1 MFTPRRED
9 GSLSVDVLSE
19 HAQWLLSAGVDG
31 LVVGGAT
38 GEYSFATESEFRSV
52 VSAVAKLAG
61 AQRFIA
67 GIGGPEINQCIRQG
81 RFASEAGARALLLAT
96 PHFFRYTQ
104 QDVLAYVRAIAGEV
118 AAPILLYH
126 LPQFSNGY
134 ATETSLQLIHSD
146 THVAGIKDSSG
157 SLDTLR
163 ALTQRGHASVSRIV
177 GNDSALVPARRED
190 LCDGVIS
197 GVAAAL
203 PELILHLFSTPLD
216 EDPARYASAAALL
229 EEVIAQLNR
238 FPVPWGLKWI
248 AEHRGL
254 GPFGSPV
261 PLSPERRA
269 EAAEIGVWLE
279 QFWPRASSSLPR
291 SSFSAAG
298 SIAGR

>member
-9 GSLSVDVLSE
+9 GSVPLDVLAE
-19 HAQWLLSAGVDG
+19 HAQWLLSTGVDG

-52 VSAVAKLAG
+52 VSAVAKEAG
-61 AQRFIA
+61 GQRFIA
-67 GIGGPEINQCIRQG
+67 GIGGPEVHQCIRQG
-81 RFASEAGARALLLAT
+81 QFAAEAGARALLLAT

-104 QDVLAYVRAIAGEV
+104 QDILAYVQAIASEV
-118 AAPILLYH
+118 SAPILLYH

-134 ATETSLQLIHSD
+134 ATETSLQLISPK
-146 THVAGIKDSSG
+146 TQIAGIKDSSG

-163 ALTQRGHASVSRIV
+163 ALTQRGTASISRIV
-177 GNDSALVPARRED
+177 GNDSALVPARHED

-203 PELILHLFSTPLD
+203 PELILYLFRTSLD
-216 EDPARYASAAALL
+216 ADPDRYASASALL
-229 EEVIAQLNR
+229 EEVILQLNR

-269 EAAEIGVWLE
+269 EAIEIGVWLE
-279 QFWPRASSSLPR
+279 QFWQRASSSLPQG
-291 SSFSAAG
+291 SFSVAG